1 MTSLCV
7 ISVKLSNLQEST
19 RNNIKLADFA
29 NTNFSNLT
37 GVPVI
42 AVGSPIGIQNSIS
55 IGMITSD
62 KSPLNLADSNY
73 KYITTDMLGNS
84 DSTGAIVGLNGKLLG
99 IIDMNCTSKDKDK
112 KSREGIPN
120 HISAIAIT
128 ELKDLIT
135 DLSNKETRVLFG
147 IRGTTVPV
155 DIQNEMN
162 MPAGAYVI
170 STVQSSPAMNAG
182 IQSGDI
188 ITKIDDEE
196 IISFDQ
202 FIKKLADY
210 SPDDIISVTVMRQ
223 SNKDYT
229 QLKTK
234 VTLESAT
241 HD

>member
-1 MTSLCV
+1 
-7 ISVKLSNLQEST
+7 
-19 RNNIKLADFA
+19 
-29 NTNFSNLT
+29 
-37 GVPVI
+37 
-42 AVGSPIGIQNSIS
+42 
-55 IGMITSD
+55 
-62 KSPLNLADSNY
+62 
-73 KYITTDMLGNS
+73 
-84 DSTGAIVGLNGKLLG
+84 
-99 IIDMNCTSKDKDK
+99 
-112 KSREGIPN
+112 
-120 HISAIAIT
+120 
-128 ELKDLIT
+128 
-135 DLSNKETRVLFG
+135 
-147 IRGTTVPV
+147 
-155 DIQNEMN
+155 MN

-188 ITKIDDEE
+188 ITKIDDDE

-223 SNKDYT
+223 SNKDYP